1 MAIIKKSRKS
11 DPTTFG
17 YEEKRLFEGRVLRVK
32 HGSEYRNVSDTMDY
46 SDWQTV
52 KTVWALVW
60 LGTRGLPPRFAPG
73 EVVTSVEVSSWDL
86 DKVRDLTI
94 GEQYAWIDCS
104 NIFADRYGYALYPEV
119 DSLEMQLL
127 HGGPEMIEGLA
138 AWEAFHTARR
148 EQFLEEARKAA
159 EEREAAEAAEA
170 EKKAA
175 REAKK
180 AAREVAQKAEAE
192 NLLRRVP
199 EKGSKVTVQ
208 GVSGTIAWMGVTKH
222 YGKFNARVGVRP
234 EKGGEMIW
242 VDAKE
247 VAQEAL
253 TAWER
258 L

>member
-1 MAIIKKSRKS
+1 MAIIEKSC
-11 DPTTFG
+11 G
-17 YEEKRLFEGRVLRVK
+17 YASTPNYTKEHFARRVLRVEE
-32 HGSEYRNVSDTMDY
+32 GPEYRNCSDTMDY

-52 KTVWALVW
+52 RATWALVW
-60 LGTRGLPPRFAPG
+60 LGTHGVPPREFNSKP
-73 EVVTSVEVSSWDL
+73 VSYPSHASWEGA
-86 DKVRDLTI
+86 RDLEAH
-94 GEQYAWIDCS
+94 EQFAWVDCS
-104 NIFADRYGYALYPEV
+104 NVFSWRYGYTLTAEV
-119 DSLEMQLL
+119 DTNPSDD
-127 HGGPEMIEGLA
+127 PA
-138 AWEAFHTARR
+138 VWEALSVWEKHQAEIRAEKLR
-148 EQFLEEARKAA
+148 KSEEVRLA
-159 EEREAAEAAEA
+159 REAAEAKEA

-199 EKGSKVTVQ
+199 QKGSKVTVQ